1 MKIRN
6 SIKKFCNKC
15 IILKRKKKIFVICYY
30 KKHKQKQ
37 L

>member
-1 MKIRN
+1 MKIRS
-6 SIKKFCNKC
+6 SIKKICNKC
-15 IILKRKKKIFVICYY
+15 LIVKRNKKIFVICFF

>member
-1 MKIRN
+1 MKIKN
-6 SIKKFCNKC
+6 SVKKICNKC
-15 IILKRKKKIFVICYY
+15 IILKRCKKIFVICYY

>member
-1 MKIRN
+1 MKIKS
-6 SIKKFCNKC
+6 SIKKICSKC
-15 IILKRKKKIFVICYY
+15 LIVKRNKKIFVICFY

>member
-1 MKIRN
+1 MKIKN
-6 SIKKFCNKC
+6 SVKKICNKC
-15 IILKRKKKIFVICYY
+15 IILKRHKKIFVICYY